1 MMRPVRYAQLRPGC
15 WDWVDR
21 NARRPKTM
29 IEDMLTTSKIELGAF
44 TARLHP
50 LDLAGL
56 VPAAADVIRPSVAKG
71 GLKFEVSCPDR
82 EVLVDGDPEQL
93 DRLLVNLL
101 SNAVKYTPKGGSV
114 AVTVD
119 SAGDSAVLTVADT
132 GISIPEKDQG
142 SLSTRFFLASNA
154 VEAAIPGSGLGLSI
168 VRAIVTNHHGDLSF
182 ESVQDRG
189 TTQVCD
195 RIGFGSGEAFVADRL
210 VRRQS
215 HVAVGVV
222 HHLKGR
228 RLRTD
233 RFLIRS
239 SRGVQLIPHHEP
251 VCLAIHVRPG
261 RRRIVRPD
269 GSHSGSCGRESGQLV
284 RKRTRGTE
292 SWSCWCGRAWRS

>member
-71 GLKFEVSCPDR
+71 GLTFEMSCPDH

-101 SNAVKYTPKGGSV
+101 SNAVKYTPRGGSV
-114 AVTVD
+114 ALTLD
-119 SAGDSAVLTVADT
+119 SAADSAVLSVADT
-132 GISIPEKDQG
+132 GIGIPEEDQND
-142 SLSTRFFLASNA
+142 LFTRFFRASNA

-168 VRAIVTNHHGDLSF
+168 VRTIVANHHGELSIK
-182 ESVQDRG
+182 SGRDQG
-189 TTQVCD
+189 TTVTV
-195 RIGFGSGEAFVADRL
+195 RIPLENAA
-210 VRRQS
+210 
-215 HVAVGVV
+215 A
-222 HHLKGR
+222 
-228 RLRTD
+228 
-233 RFLIRS
+233 
-239 SRGVQLIPHHEP
+239 PA
-251 VCLAIHVRPG
+251 LA
-261 RRRIVRPD
+261 
-269 GSHSGSCGRESGQLV
+269 
-284 RKRTRGTE
+284 
-292 SWSCWCGRAWRS
+292 